1 MEEQRKEGVEAPV
14 FSQKEPLQTGV
25 LQATAPEK
33 SFAGGPTQSAQVLQV
48 PAPEMNKRG
57 IKAKDP
63 EFVVAVIVFS
73 ILGGVLVLAA
83 LVLFG
88 IYYMTDFLLGMC
100 LYAFVLLVILISELV
115 IRKRLPKLS
124 LVLTSIGIGGVYVST
139 YVNSGGGWLSD
150 LKSSMVFWYSY
161 WRHGKVLDFLD
172 PDSVRDVGLNIFSV
186 RVGVCI
192 AVFFTL
198 LVLWYGWKRQVD
210 LYRLVGILFSYL
222 CIRPKFDLDGSNQR
236 PTLVITE
243 FLVLGAVILVLNL
256 IHALLPAKHKT
267 MAYLLPMVALPLF
280 MERLFRSSFFWLGNG
295 LIESVP
301 EMVCLAVVL
310 FVIHLY
316 FYQQLK
322 AFSSVDWQK
331 DWKKPVTIVAYVVTL
346 TELFLMVTDV
356 VGATWSDILNDYF
369 FMDRLC
375 KDNLPAL
382 HFIMLSVSAVG
393 LICFM
398 MLYRHREKWILYYF
412 GCVMFYQV
420 YLAVRDAQYPEESMA
435 DIWCL
440 LGLLILTKLLT
451 MRKVR
456 EVRAAD
462 AVLTFIACG
471 VALAHSEKWYSY
483 LLMAV
488 LVLGIFTGN
497 YWHTYYELLVTY
509 TLAFFVIKEL
519 PLILK
524 PTVFVGVLFVGIL
537 VVNHVKW
544 MRGKYPVIYNAVVL
558 AGQSLSYFVLLG
570 ERYRNSYVTY
580 LCMLVLGLAI
590 ITLVL
595 QEKYQLKC
603 PHQLLIIELFLSYM
617 ILVMRLRYS
626 FVTSILLMAVA
637 VLVGVAGGFLINQ
650 KSARIC
656 GLILSI
662 LVCSKIVLYDFSG
675 GPVKQRIFLFLA
687 VGVLA
692 LVIVGIYIVL
702 EKRTQKKRI
711 EPGKEES
718 LNVPFNY

>member
-1 MEEQRKEGVEAPV
+1 MEEQRKEEVETPV
-14 FSQKEPLQTGV
+14 FSQDEPLQIGV
-25 LQATAPEK
+25 LQASVPER
-33 SFAGGPTQSAQVLQV
+33 SFADGPTQSAQVLQV
-48 PAPEMNKRG
+48 PVSEYNKRG

-73 ILGGVLVLAA
+73 ILGGALVLAA

-115 IRKRLPKLS
+115 IRKKLPKLS

-139 YVNSGGGWLSD
+139 YVNSGGGWFFD
-150 LKSSMVFWYSY
+150 LNSIYHRY
-161 WRHGKVLDFLD
+161 HGKVLAWLD
-172 PDSVRDVGLNIFSV
+172 PESVRGVGLNNFSV

-198 LVLWYGWKRQVD
+198 LVLLYGWKRQID
-210 LYRLVGILFSYL
+210 LYRVVGILFCCL
-222 CIRPKFDLDGSNQR
+222 CIRPKLDLDGSNQQ
-236 PTLVITE
+236 PALVITE
-243 FLVLGAVILVLNL
+243 FLVLGAVILFLNL
-256 IHALLPAKHKT
+256 IHSLLPSKNKT
-267 MAYLLPMVALPLF
+267 MAYLLPMVAIPLF
-280 MERLFRSSFFWLGNG
+280 MERLSRSCFYWLGNG

-301 EMVCLAVVL
+301 EMVCLAGVL

-316 FYQQLK
+316 FYQLLK
-322 AFSSVDWQK
+322 AHSDLDWQK
-331 DWKKPVTIVAYVVTL
+331 DWKKTVTIVAYVVTL

-356 VGATWSDILNDYF
+356 VGATWSDIFNDYF

-382 HFIMLSVSAVG
+382 HFTMLSVCAMG

-398 MLYRHREKWILYYF
+398 MIYRYREKWILYYF

-420 YLAVRDAQYPEESMA
+420 YLAVRDAQYPEESIA

-456 EVRAAD
+456 AVRVAD

-471 VALAHSEKWYSY
+471 VALAHSKEWYSY

-509 TLAFFVIKEL
+509 TLAFFVIKGL

-637 VLVGVAGGFLINQ
+637 VLVGVAGGFLMNQ

-711 EPGKEES
+711 EPGKE
-718 LNVPFNY
+718 V

>member
-1 MEEQRKEGVEAPV
+1 MEEQRITNTP
-14 FSQKEPLQTGV
+14 
-25 LQATAPEK
+25 ATA
-33 SFAGGPTQSAQVLQV
+33 SNT
-48 PAPEMNKRG
+48 RG

-63 EFVVAVIVFS
+63 EFIIAVIVFS
-73 ILGGVLVLAA
+73 ILGGALVLAA

-88 IYYMTDFLLGMC
+88 IYYMTDFFLGMC
-100 LYAFVLLVILISELV
+100 LYAFALLVIFVSELL

-139 YVNSGGGWLSD
+139 YVNSNGGWFFD
-150 LKSSMVFWYSY
+150 LNNITYRFNDKYLT
-161 WRHGKVLDFLD
+161 RLD
-172 PDSVRDVGLNIFSV
+172 PDSVRDVGLNNFSV

-192 AVFFTL
+192 AVLFTL
-198 LVLWYGWKRQVD
+198 FVLLYGWKRQVD
-210 LYRLVGILFSYL
+210 LYRVVGILFCCL
-222 CIRPKFDLDGSNQR
+222 CIRPEFDLDGSNQQ

-267 MAYLLPMVALPLF
+267 LAYLLPMVALPLL
-280 MERLFRSSFFWLGNG
+280 MMRLFRSSFYWLGNG

-301 EMVCLAVVL
+301 QMVCLAGIL
-310 FVIHLY
+310 FVVHLY
-316 FYQQLK
+316 YYKLLK
-322 AFSSVDWQK
+322 AHSGLDWQR
-331 DWKKPVTIVAYVVTL
+331 DWKKAVTIVAYVVVL
-346 TELFLMVTDV
+346 TELFLMVTYS
-356 VGATWSDILNDYF
+356 VGGAWSDLFNDYF
-369 FMDRLC
+369 FMNSLC

-382 HFIMLSVSAVG
+382 HFTMLSICAMG

-398 MLYRHREKWILYYF
+398 MINRYWEKWILYYF

-420 YLAVRDAQYPEESMA
+420 YLAVRDAQYPEESIA

-440 LGLLILTKLLT
+440 LGLLILTRLLT

-456 EVRAAD
+456 AVRAAD

-471 VALAHSEKWYSY
+471 VTLTHSGEWYSY

-497 YWHTYYELLVTY
+497 YWHAYYELLVTY

-544 MRGKYPVIYNAVVL
+544 MRGKYPVIYNAVIL
-558 AGQSLSYFVLLG
+558 AGQTLSYFVLLG

-662 LVCSKIVLYDFSG
+662 LVCTKIVLYDFSG
-675 GPVKQRIFLFLA
+675 GPVKQRIFLYLA

-711 EPGKEES
+711 EQGKEES
-718 LNVPFNY
+718 LNVPYKY